1 MGAGSKIRKYE
12 NGKDYEMQTVISFT
26 IEQLFGWVL
35 AFCGAVA
42 AIGAAAVWI
51 SKAMAKLREPQSRQD
66 DRLDK
71 LEQRLNRHDELF
83 TNDNRRLQRIAE
95 NQQDQEHQN
104 RLMLKG
110 MLALFDHAIDGNH
123 IESLKAAQEETKDYL
138 IGWKNP
144 KNEGGN
150 RNEC

>member
-1 MGAGSKIRKYE
+1 
-12 NGKDYEMQTVISFT
+12 MQTVISFT

-95 NQQDQEHQN
+95 NQQDQAHQN
-104 RLMLKG
+104 RLILNG

-123 IESLKAAQEETKDYL
+123 IESLKAAKKETNDYL